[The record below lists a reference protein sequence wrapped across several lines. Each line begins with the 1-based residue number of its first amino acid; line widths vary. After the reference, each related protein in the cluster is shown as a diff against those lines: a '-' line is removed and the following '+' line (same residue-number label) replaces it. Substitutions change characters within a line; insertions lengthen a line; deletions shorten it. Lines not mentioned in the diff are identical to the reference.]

1 MDSLG
6 PLIFLALCVLFIW
19 WSYQQGRAGAATF
32 HAGRGPDD
40 VVIAA
45 LQTFSQRGWTTT
57 SQTPRS
63 ISFSKTQAP
72 GCLITF
78 FLLLFGIIP
87 GLLYW
92 IAAKRT
98 LTVSVTAQPVPR
110 STGAQV
116 SVAWSRNGG
125 GRGPSLEFQ
134 NLLAPGAQVAMVDG
148 GSSSTL
154 RAGIEEVTDGALSAS
169 AMRPQ
174 SAAAA
179 PAAGAEVAPV
189 ATMAFCPN
197 CGSAVSEG
205 HAFCPT
211 CGKALKA

>member
-1 MDSLG
+1 MRALHLVVVPAGTGRCGDLPRRTWSRRRGHRRPADVQPARLDND
-6 PLIFLALCVLFIW
+6 LAN
-19 WSYQQGRAGAATF
+19 AA
-32 HAGRGPDD
+32 
-40 VVIAA
+40 INKL
-45 LQTFSQRGWTTT
+45 LQD
-57 SQTPRS
+57 
-63 ISFSKTQAP
+63 QAP